1 MGLSMDRDIHA
12 PTVPSGPTTAGTGFR
27 DLTKLSMTELMN
39 EKERIEAELSA
50 YSSVLT
56 SVRIPTRIAMLSPE
70 LTD

>member
-1 MGLSMDRDIHA
+1 MGLPMDRDIHA

-27 DLTKLSMTELMN
+27 DLTKLSMVELMN

-56 SVRIPTRIAMLSPE
+56 SVSMPT
-70 LTD
+70 

>member
-1 MGLSMDRDIHA
+1 MGIPMDGNIHT

-27 DLTKLSMTELMN
+27 DLTKLSMVDLMN

-56 SVRIPTRIAMLSPE
+56 SVSCSLITKNPARSLI
-70 LTD
+70 